1 MDIKVM
7 TKLENEKGSLII
19 VEKEDV
25 FMDFT
30 KEAEDYLINVARSLF
45 EKPDTSEH
53 IFKQAEWNLVSV
65 DASSFILEPRKDFL
79 YPEVLVLHYK
89 NGYLQL
95 LRNNSEKIHKK
106 GEKLPEDIEKIF
118 DKILEDINK
127 KFNRVKLEMK
137 ITNFKVKRRN
147 ISLVNYE
154 NVHGKFV
161 VEDTDIGNINVD
173 IQLPEGLQN
182 YIFNYFKESKSYGN
196 SIAKEIASEKFVLIG
211 YIGLRGWIL
220 ESQGSH
226 PFRIYFDYDKFIISS
241 EKEPNVVD
249 GNRADQ
255 SEDVKDALDS
265 IDDVFSDYIDE
276 ILNLSCI

>member
-7 TKLENEKGSLII
+7 TKLENENGSLTI
-19 VEKEDV
+19 VKKEDV
-25 FMDFT
+25 FMDLT

-45 EKPDTSEH
+45 EKSDTSEH
-53 IFKQAEWNLVSV
+53 IMKQAEWNLVSV

-106 GEKLPEDIEKIF
+106 GEKLPEDIKKIF

-127 KFNRVKLEMK
+127 KFNRTKLEMK
-137 ITNFKVKRRN
+137 ITNLKVKRRILSMVDSRN
-147 ISLVNYE
+147 I
-154 NVHGKFV
+154 HGNIIA
-161 VEDTDIGNINVD
+161 EDIGNMTVD

-226 PFRIYFDYDKFIISS
+226 PFRIYFDYDKFILSS